1 MKHKVAKEKSVM
13 KAVEKGKREWLVKDV
28 DKEVRRKK
36 EARRRRGSEKMSS
49 TSISSGTR

>member
-36 EARRRRGSEKMSS
+36 EARRRGSKKMSR